1 MVFTTASKVVR
12 LGYFGYEI
20 CYQVIPQIAQ
30 SVPTG
35 CSFWDICQSQ
45 TVLIMIGYDFMLP
58 KIGFLVILAN
68 QIWQMDIGNKQSVK
82 KVKYNLKN
90 KPAWSEG

>member
-1 MVFTTASKVVR
+1 
-12 LGYFGYEI
+12 
-20 CYQVIPQIAQ
+20 
-30 SVPTG
+30 
-35 CSFWDICQSQ
+35 
-45 TVLIMIGYDFMLP
+45 MIGYDFMLP